1 MTVLDYLRELIA
13 FPSVSSESNVAVTDQ
28 AEDWLRR
35 LGFDTERVNYT
46 DARGVLKSNVVGR
59 RGPSSGTG
67 LAWFGHTDV
76 VPAASWNHPGAGP
89 WSAEISDGRVYGR
102 GSCDMKGPVACM
114 LAAAASINAPLHAP
128 LWIVL
133 TADEEIG
140 MHGARHVASASRM
153 YREIVETR
161 SRAIIGEPTCLRVV
175 HAHKGGRTLRAVSR
189 GRAAH
194 SSTGLGINAN
204 FALIPFLQEAAL
216 VNQQMQHAP
225 EWRDDR
231 FTPPTPTMNLL
242 ITDPNTASNI
252 TSPRSECTLYF
263 RPMPG
268 QQSEGVVQ
276 RLRECAER
284 HGLEFDVLFS
294 GEPLFTPPDA
304 PFVRELLQLS
314 GGTTPETV
322 AYGTDG
328 GVLTEL
334 SCPVVFGPGD
344 IAQAH
349 TDDEWISLEQLELG
363 TRLYLRAIERWCAT
377 G

>member
-1 MTVLDYLRELIA
+1 MQTLDYLRELIA

-28 AEDWLRR
+28 CEDWLRA
-35 LGFDTERVNYT
+35 LGFETERVSYT
-46 DARGVLKSNVVGR
+46 DALGVSKSNVIAR
-59 RGPSSGTG
+59 RGPSGGPG

-76 VPAASWNHPGAGP
+76 VPAASWSHSGAGP
-89 WSAEISDGRVYGR
+89 WSADVQEGRVYGR
-102 GSCDMKGPVACM
+102 GSCDMKGPVACI
-114 LAAAASINAPLHAP
+114 LAAAASIRSPQRAP

-140 MHGARHVASASRM
+140 MHGARQVAAASQM
-153 YREIVETR
+153 YREIVATCA
-161 SRAIIGEPTCLRVV
+161 RAIIGEPTSLRVV
-175 HAHKGGRTLRAVSR
+175 HAHKGGRTLRAISR

-194 SSTGLGINAN
+194 SSTGLGINSN
-204 FALIPFLQEAAL
+204 FALIPFLQEAAR
-216 VNQQMQHAP
+216 VHEQMEHAL
-225 EWRDDR
+225 EWRDER
-231 FTPPTPTMNLL
+231 FLPPTPTMNLL

-268 QQSEGVVQ
+268 QQSDRVVAQ
-276 RLRECAER
+276 LRDCAQR
-284 HGLEFDVLFS
+284 HGLEFEVLFS

-304 PFVRELLQLS
+304 PFVRELLELS
-314 GGTTPETV
+314 GGTKPETV

-328 GVLTEL
+328 AVLPEL
-334 SCPVVFGPGD
+334 TSPVIFGPGD

-349 TDDEWISLEQLELG
+349 TDNEWISLKQLEQG
-363 TRLYLRAIERWCAT
+363 TQLYRRAIERWCVP

>member
-1 MTVLDYLRELIA
+1 MQALEYLRELIA

-28 AEDWLRR
+28 AERWLRQ
-35 LGFDTERVNYT
+35 LGFDTERVHYT
-46 DARGVLKSNVVGR
+46 DACGVLKSNVIGR
-59 RGPSSGTG
+59 RGPAAPGG

-76 VPAASWNHPGAGP
+76 VPASTWSRPGAGP
-89 WSAEISDGRVYGR
+89 WSAEVSEGRVYGR

-114 LAAAASINAPLHAP
+114 LAAAASIQSPLNSP

-140 MHGARHVASASRM
+140 MHGARHVAAHSKL
-153 YREIVETR
+153 YREIVSARPR
-161 SRAIIGEPTCLRVV
+161 SIIGEPTCLRVV
-175 HAHKGGRTLRAVSR
+175 HAHKGGRTLKVVSR

-216 VNQQMQHAP
+216 VNHQMEHSP

-231 FTPPTPTMNLL
+231 FIPPTPTMNLL
-242 ITDPNTASNI
+242 ITDTNTASNI

-268 QQSEGVVQ
+268 QQSDTVVQ
-276 RLRECAER
+276 RLQESARQ
-284 HGLEFDVLFS
+284 HGLEFSVTFS

-304 PFVRELLQLS
+304 PFVRELLELS
-314 GGTTPETV
+314 GNTAAETV

-349 TDDEWISLEQLELG
+349 TDDEWISLDQLDRG
-363 TRLYLRAIERWCAT
+363 TLLYRRAIERWCTAE
-377 G
+377 

>member
-1 MTVLDYLRELIA
+1 MQALDYLRELIA

-28 AEDWLRR
+28 AEEWLQR
-35 LGFDTERVNYT
+35 LGFETERVNYS

-59 RGPSSGTG
+59 RGPATGAG

-76 VPAASWNHPGAGP
+76 VPVTSWSCPGAGP
-89 WSAEISDGRVYGR
+89 WSAEVRDARVYGR
-102 GSCDMKGPVACM
+102 GACDMKGPVACM
-114 LAAAASINAPLHAP
+114 LAAAALVHTPLRAP

-133 TADEEIG
+133 TADEEVG
-140 MHGARHVASASRM
+140 MHGARRVAAQSQL
-153 YREIVETR
+153 YREIVAAR
-161 SRAIIGEPTCLRVV
+161 ARAIIGEPTCLRVV
-175 HAHKGGRTLRAVSR
+175 YAHKGGRTLRAVSR

-216 VNQQMQHAP
+216 VNHQMEHAP
-225 EWRDDR
+225 EWRDER

-252 TSPRSECTLYF
+252 TSARSECTLYF

-268 QQSEGVVQ
+268 QQVEGVVQ

-284 HGLEFDVLFS
+284 HGLEFDVVFS
-294 GEPLFTPPDA
+294 GEPLFTPPNA
-304 PFVRELLQLS
+304 PFVRELMELS
-314 GGTTPETV
+314 GTKTAETV

-328 GVLTEL
+328 AVLTEL
-334 SCPVVFGPGD
+334 TCPVVFGPGD

-349 TDDEWISLEQLELG
+349 TDDEWISLEQLERG
-363 TRLYLRAIERWCAT
+363 TQLYHEAIKRWCIER
-377 G
+377 

>member
-1 MTVLDYLRELIA
+1 MQALDYLRALIA
-13 FPSVSSESNVAVTDQ
+13 FPSVSSQSNVAVTNQ
-28 AEDWLRR
+28 AEDWLWHM
-35 LGFDTERVNYT
+35 GFETERVNYT
-46 DARGVLKSNVVGR
+46 DDRGVAKSNVIGR
-59 RGPSSGTG
+59 RGPCGVPG

-76 VPAASWNHPGAGP
+76 VPATSWCYAESDP
-89 WSAEISDGRVYGR
+89 WTAHVSGGRVYGR

-114 LAAAASINAPLHAP
+114 LAAAAAIRSPQRAP

-140 MHGARHVASASRM
+140 MHGARKVASASRM
-153 YREIVETR
+153 YREIVETG

-175 HAHKGGRTLRAVSR
+175 HAHKGGRTLRAVSS

-194 SSTGLGINAN
+194 SSTGLGINSN
-204 FALIPFLQEAAL
+204 FALIPFLQEVAL
-216 VNQQMQHAP
+216 LNEQMERAP
-225 EWRDDR
+225 EWRDER

-252 TSPRSECTLYF
+252 TSPRSACTVYF

-268 QQSEGVVQ
+268 QRSDQAVQ
-276 RLRECAER
+276 RLRDCALR
-284 HGLEFDVLFS
+284 NGLEFEVLFS
-294 GEPLFTPPDA
+294 GDPLFTPPDA

-314 GGTTPETV
+314 GGTHPETV

-328 GVLTEL
+328 AVLPEL
-334 SCPVVFGPGD
+334 SSPVVFGPGD

-349 TDDEWISLEQLELG
+349 TDDEWISLEQLEQG
-363 TRLYLRAIERWCAT
+363 TQLYRQAIDRWCVT